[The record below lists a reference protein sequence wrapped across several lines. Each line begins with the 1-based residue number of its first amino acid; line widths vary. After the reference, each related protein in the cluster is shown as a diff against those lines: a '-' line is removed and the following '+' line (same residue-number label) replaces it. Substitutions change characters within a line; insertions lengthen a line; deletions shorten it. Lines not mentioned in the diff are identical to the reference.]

1 MTYNVCK
8 LSTLNTQPKISIRMQ
23 AHIKILIAI
32 KAASDVVILIL
43 NHANKNRLGAIDW
56 GPNDYDVFE
65 SERCVERIFLS
76 PAAPSIGVDNYSA

>member
-1 MTYNVCK
+1 MTYNACK
-8 LSTLNTQPKISIRMQ
+8 LPTLSIQPKISIRMQ

-43 NHANKNRLGAIDW
+43 KHANKSRMGAIDW

-76 PAAPSIGVDNYSA
+76 PAAPSIGCGRL

>member
-43 NHANKNRLGAIDW
+43 KHANKSRMGAIDW

-76 PAAPSIGVDNYSA
+76 PAAPSIGCGRL

>member
-1 MTYNVCK
+1 
-8 LSTLNTQPKISIRMQ
+8 MQ

-43 NHANKNRLGAIDW
+43 KHANKSRMGAIDW

-65 SERCVERIFLS
+65 SERCVGRIFLS
-76 PAAPSIGVDNYSA
+76 PAAPSDRNWMCLLRVSIRLRSTIADTQ